1 MEKGEESTDR
11 TKRLSGTF
19 SKSKIFSPR
28 KLKRDTSAKSLKE
41 KSITP
46 RSPIK
51 LARAKSDK
59 TLISKDKIHLPP
71 SFEDNGEMERENMLE
86 SLEHSMSKPSKT
98 VKMSDEDKIRY
109 IQALNFTVRPV
120 RTLPESSNGPVVKYH
135 RIPLSR

>member
-1 MEKGEESTDR
+1 MEKGEEPTDR
-11 TKRLSGTF
+11 SKRLSKTY

-28 KLKRDTSAKSLKE
+28 KLKRDTSANSLKE

-59 TLISKDKIHLPP
+59 ILISKDKINLLPP
-71 SFEDNGEMERENMLE
+71 LKDNEDSNCDNMLE
-86 SLEHSMSKPSKT
+86 SLQYSMSRPSKT

-109 IQALNFTVRPV
+109 IQGLNFTVRPV
-120 RTLPESSNGPVVKYH
+120 RTLPESSNGPVVKYY